1 MGVEDKQRVR
11 ERIWRALEDEGAAR
25 FPGARGR
32 IPNFRGAEAAA
43 ARLAGQ
49 PEWRAARVVKS
60 NPDAP
65 QLPVRRRAR
74 RDGKTLY
81 MAVPRLTEEKPF
93 VRVMGDPTIKKA
105 MSQGEP
111 TRAEDLGHVDVVVCG
126 TVAVNRSGV
135 RIGKGG
141 GSS

>member
-1 MGVEDKQRVR
+1 MAVEDNRRVR
-11 ERIWRALEDEGAAR
+11 ERIWRKLEDDRVAR

-32 IPNFRGAEAAA
+32 IPNFRGAEEAA

-74 RDGKTLY
+74 RDGKTLC
-81 MAVPRLTEEKPF
+81 MAVPRLADTS
-93 VRVMGDPTIKKA
+93 RSSA
-105 MSQGEP
+105 CRA
-111 TRAEDLGHVDVVVCG
+111 TR
-126 TVAVNRSGV
+126 RSSGLWP
-135 RIGKGG
+135 RACP
-141 GSS
+141 